1 MIGDARVSG
10 VVIILPYF
18 RDVMYTKKS
27 NDHFNSLENIIINVI
42 KVYNKNDIHY

>member
-1 MIGDARVSG
+1 MPERVR